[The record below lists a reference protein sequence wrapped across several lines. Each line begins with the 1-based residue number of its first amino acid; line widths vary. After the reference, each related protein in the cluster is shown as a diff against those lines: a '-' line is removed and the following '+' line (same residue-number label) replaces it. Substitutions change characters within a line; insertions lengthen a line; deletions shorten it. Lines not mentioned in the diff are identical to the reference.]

1 LRKLERHTGARPSD
15 HQIAAGT
22 ASANALGSRHSS
34 NTIADAS
41 GDALVTPVNAAKRAR
56 SHDVVLTR

>member
-1 LRKLERHTGARPSD
+1 MRKLKRHAGARLSD

-22 ASANALGSRHSS
+22 ASANALGSRHCS

-41 GDALVTPVNAAKRAR
+41 EDALVTPVNAAKRAR
-56 SHDVVLTR
+56 SHDVFLTR